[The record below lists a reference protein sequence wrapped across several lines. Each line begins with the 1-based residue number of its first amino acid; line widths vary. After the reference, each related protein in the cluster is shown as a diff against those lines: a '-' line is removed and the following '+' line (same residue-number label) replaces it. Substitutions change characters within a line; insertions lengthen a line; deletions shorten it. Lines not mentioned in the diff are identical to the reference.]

1 MINSLDEARKE
12 INRIDAEMA
21 KLFEERMGAAKVIAE
36 YKKENNLPIF
46 DAQREVELT
55 KKNLSYI
62 KDETLKRYY
71 KNFISD
77 MMNVS
82 KAYQRSIIFSDDCS
96 IISVCLGDR
105 SYNIHIKQNSL
116 EEMAEIFE
124 IAKKRTFIITDNGVP
139 KEYAKAV
146 ASGFDSSYI
155 YTVECGEG
163 AKSLDV
169 VGDICAKMIEIGMT
183 RSDICVAVGGG
194 VVGDLTGFVAASYM
208 RGVDFYNVPTT
219 LLSMVDS
226 SIGGKTAVNH
236 GGVKNIIGAF
246 HQPRGV
252 LIDTSTLDTLP
263 ERHKANGIAE
273 SIKMAATSN
282 SELFSILENSDGN
295 DLENIIIESLKIKK
309 AIVEEDER
317 EGGIRKIL
325 NFGHTFGHAVEAA
338 TNMEEL
344 YHGECVAIGMMA
356 LTSGDVRKRLGKVLK
371 KYNLP
376 TEYTGDISAAI
387 GLITSDKKRSGDM
400 IDAVFAPEIGEGEI
414 KRIKVSDLE
423 KIIKTNLGGKE

>member
-1 MINSLDEARKE
+1 MKKLKVVFGERSYDILIEKGSLSS
-12 INRIDAEMA
+12 MA
-21 KLFEERMGAAKVIAE
+21 DLFEIKERRA
-36 YKKENNLPIF
+36 
-46 DAQREVELT
+46 
-55 KKNLSYI
+55 
-62 KDETLKRYY
+62 
-71 KNFISD
+71 
-77 MMNVS
+77 
-82 KAYQRSIIFSDDCS
+82 
-96 IISVCLGDR
+96 
-105 SYNIHIKQNSL
+105 
-116 EEMAEIFE
+116 
-124 IAKKRTFIITDNGVP
+124 FIITDNGVP

-146 ASGFDSSYI
+146 ASGFNSSYI
-155 YTVECGEG
+155 YTAESGEG
-163 AKSLDV
+163 AKSLEV
-169 VGDICAKMIEIGMT
+169 FGDICAKMIEIGMT

-208 RGVDFYNVPTT
+208 RGIDFYNVPTT

-252 LIDTSTLDTLP
+252 LVDTLTLDTLTQ
-263 ERHKANGIAE
+263 RHKANGIAE

-282 SELFSILENSDGN
+282 CELFSFLENSDEK
-295 DLENIIIESLKIKK
+295 DDIESIIIESLKIKK
-309 AIVEEDER
+309 AVVEKDER

-356 LTSGDVRKRLGKVLK
+356 LTSGEVNERLGKVFK

-387 GLITSDKKRSGDM
+387 KLMTSDKKRSGDM
-400 IDAVFAPEIGEGEI
+400 IDAVFVPEIGKGEI

>member
-1 MINSLDEARKE
+1 MKKLKVAFGERSYDILIKNGALAY
-12 INRIDAEMA
+12 MA
-21 KLFEERMGAAKVIAE
+21 DLFEI
-36 YKKENNLPIF
+36 
-46 DAQREVELT
+46 
-55 KKNLSYI
+55 
-62 KDETLKRYY
+62 
-71 KNFISD
+71 
-77 MMNVS
+77 
-82 KAYQRSIIFSDDCS
+82 
-96 IISVCLGDR
+96 
-105 SYNIHIKQNSL
+105 
-116 EEMAEIFE
+116 
-124 IAKKRTFIITDNGVP
+124 KKRRAFIITDNGVP
-139 KEYAKAV
+139 ADYAKAV

-155 YTVECGEG
+155 YTVESGEG
-163 AKSLDV
+163 AKSLNV
-169 VGDICAKMIEIGMT
+169 VGNICAKMIEIGMT

-282 SELFSILENSDGN
+282 SELFSTLENSDGD

-309 AIVEEDER
+309 TIVEEDER

-387 GLITSDKKRSGDM
+387 ELMTSDKKRSGDM
-400 IDAVFAPEIGEGEI
+400 IDAVFAPEIGKGEI
-414 KRIKVSDLE
+414 RRIKICDLE
-423 KIIKTNLGGKE
+423 EIIKTNLGGKE

>member
-21 KLFEERMGAAKVIAE
+21 KLFEERMSAAKVIAE
-36 YKKENNLPIF
+36 YKKENTLPIF

-124 IAKKRTFIITDNGVP
+124 IAKKRAFIITDNGVP
-139 KEYAKAV
+139 EEYAKAV

-155 YTVECGEG
+155 YTAESREG

-169 VGDICAKMIEIGMT
+169 VGDICAKMIEIGIT

-252 LIDTSTLDTLP
+252 LIDTSTLDTLS

-273 SIKMAATSN
+273 SIKIAATSN

-356 LTSGDVRKRLGKVLK
+356 LTSGDVRKRLCKVLK

-376 TEYTGDISAAI
+376 TEYTGDIYAAI